1 MLGLSEL
8 QKFLFH
14 AKVRLETSK
23 ARSEAADTY
32 VRLYEKIKEEEYQS
46 LLFDEKYSRRLDPL
60 KIDLLSITMINT
72 LQVMKVRLQDS
83 SPNLLTSED
92 YYELIREKVENLV
105 DKSMLN
111 SSDNPQIQYKRLY
124 RIISILES

>member
-1 MLGLSEL
+1 M
-8 QKFLFH
+8 
-14 AKVRLETSK
+14 
-23 ARSEAADTY
+23 
-32 VRLYEKIKEEEYQS
+32 RLYEKVKEEEYQS

-111 SSDNPQIQYKRLY
+111 SSDNPQI
-124 RIISILES
+124 